1 MFVAFHDDA
10 YFSFGGEVL
19 LYFIVRV
26 EVIEIVNLIWI
37 QIGLEFRKGLKNKK
51 PFLIFLLAMGQNPPR
66 RPSRACPSFSR
77 TRPRSGQESSHP
89 LPRAG

>member
-26 EVIEIVNLIWI
+26 EGIKI
-37 QIGLEFRKGLKNKK
+37 QISLKFIKDLEKRG
-51 PFLIFLLAMGQNPPR
+51 FLIF
-66 RPSRACPSFSR
+66 
-77 TRPRSGQESSHP
+77 
-89 LPRAG
+89 